1 MEMKKRILIAEDEAT
16 LGELLRDFLD
26 GHGYEVLLTKDG
38 EECLLAYDK
47 FKPDLLV
54 LDIIM
59 PKKDGFEVL
68 EELSKKNGNGEQPP
82 VIILTNLNNPEDI
95 EKALNLGA
103 KTYLIKTDHQMEDII
118 KKIKETLGE

>member
-1 MEMKKRILIAEDEAT
+1 MKKRILIAEDEAT

-82 VIILTNLNNPEDI
+82 IIILTNLNNPEDI

>member
-1 MEMKKRILIAEDEAT
+1 MKKRILIAEDEVT

-26 GHGYEVLLTKDG
+26 DHGYEVLLTKDG
-38 EECLLAYDK
+38 EECLSAYDK

-68 EELSKKNGNGEQPP
+68 EELSKKNGNSKQLP
-82 VIILTNLNNPEDI
+82 VIILTNLNNPDDI

-103 KTYLIKTDHQMEDII
+103 RTYLVKTDHQMDDII
-118 KKIKETLGE
+118 KKIKEALGE

>member
-1 MEMKKRILIAEDEAT
+1 MKKRILIAEDEVT

-26 GHGYEVLLTKDG
+26 DHGYEVLLTKDG
-38 EECLLAYDK
+38 EECLSAYDK

-68 EELSKKNGNGEQPP
+68 EELSKKNGNSKQPP
-82 VIILTNLNNPEDI
+82 VIILTNLNNLDDI

-103 KTYLIKTDHQMEDII
+103 RTYLVKTDHQMDDII
-118 KKIKETLGE
+118 KKIKEALGE